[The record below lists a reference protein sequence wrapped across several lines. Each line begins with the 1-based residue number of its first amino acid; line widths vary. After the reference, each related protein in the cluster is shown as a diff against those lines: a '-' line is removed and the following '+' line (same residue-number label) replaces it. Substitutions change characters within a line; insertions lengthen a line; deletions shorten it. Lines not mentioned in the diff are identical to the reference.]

1 MFPFFLGPMPKEP
14 ITNEPTPKTPLRS
27 GFFLLLLGVIL
38 LTLALVVRSGI
49 FARKNPGEPINAAM
63 REAMAANEPELTT
76 KDSLL
81 VEQLYPTAAVTVS
94 GLRYVVRTPGT
105 GPTPRPGSWVTANYA
120 GRLLDGTP
128 FDSSY
133 QRGVPFTF
141 RVGMGNVIKGWDEA
155 FLTMKKG
162 EKRTLIIPY
171 WLGYGMAGSPPDI
184 PPKATLIFEVELL
197 DFH

>member
-1 MFPFFLGPMPKEP
+1 MNPRLRIFL
-14 ITNEPTPKTPLRS
+14 
-27 GFFLLLLGVIL
+27 FAALG
-38 LTLALVVRSGI
+38 TALAIVMGVEIANDS
-49 FARKNPGEPINAAM
+49 FA
-63 REAMAANEPELTT
+63 L
-76 KDSLL
+76 SLL
-81 VEQLYPTAAVTVS
+81 VLGALLWATAEWVQGPLPEAWLLAWAIVEQLYPTAAVTVS

-184 PPKATLIFEVELL
+184 PPKATLIFEVEML